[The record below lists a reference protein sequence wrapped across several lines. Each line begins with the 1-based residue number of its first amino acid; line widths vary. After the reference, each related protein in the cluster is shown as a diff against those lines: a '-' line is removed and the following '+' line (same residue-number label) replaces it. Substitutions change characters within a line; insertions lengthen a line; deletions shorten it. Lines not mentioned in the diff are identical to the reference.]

1 MVQVFK
7 SRTTTFQITVFVLV
21 VVVCILVLLL
31 DAAHN
36 WSCLALLTPV
46 ILWTDRFLTRI
57 EVYENGDVWIRRGFT
72 GTTKLHGILQL
83 KYDSKKWKSQQILL
97 HHTKGYCTV
106 DPMDRKDFIAYMQKV
121 NPMMEYIEK

>member
-7 SRTTTFQITVFVLV
+7 SRTTAFQITVFVLV
-21 VVVCILVLLL
+21 VVVCILVPLL
-31 DAAHN
+31 DAAHS

-106 DPMDRKDFIAYMQKV
+106 DPMDRKAFIAYMQKV

>member
-21 VVVCILVLLL
+21 VVVCILVPLL
-31 DAAHN
+31 DAAHS

-72 GTTKLHGILQL
+72 GITKLHGILQL

-97 HHTKGYCTV
+97 HHTKGYCAV
-106 DPMDRKDFIAYMQKV
+106 DPMDRKAFIAYMQKV

>member
-7 SRTTTFQITVFVLV
+7 SRTTAFQITVFVLV
-21 VVVCILVLLL
+21 VVVCILVPLL
-31 DAAHN
+31 DAAHS

-57 EVYENGDVWIRRGFT
+57 EVYENGNVWIRRGFT

-97 HHTKGYCTV
+97 HHTKGYYTV
-106 DPMDRKDFIAYMQKV
+106 DPMDRKAFIAYM
-121 NPMMEYIEK
+121 